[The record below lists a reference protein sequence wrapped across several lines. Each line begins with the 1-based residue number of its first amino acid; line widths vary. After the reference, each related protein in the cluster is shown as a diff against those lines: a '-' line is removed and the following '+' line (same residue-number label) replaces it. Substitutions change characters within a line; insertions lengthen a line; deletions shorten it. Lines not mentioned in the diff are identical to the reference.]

1 VVHLK
6 STSRWPCTAAR
17 QEPKKEAVVS
27 PQPKAA
33 AKKVESG
40 PESEEGDDDDDDDD
54 LPEVQV
60 MSLDFTEDLFGA
72 EKLSKD
78 DVRASLLSMR
88 P

>member
-1 VVHLK
+1 MAMH
-6 STSRWPCTAAR
+6 AAC
-17 QEPKKEAVVS
+17 QEPKKEAMVS

-33 AKKVESG
+33 VKKVESE
-40 PESEEGDDDDDDDD
+40 PESEEGDDDDDD

-78 DVRASLLSMR
+78 DVRSSLLSMR

>member
-1 VVHLK
+1 M
-6 STSRWPCTAAR
+6 
-17 QEPKKEAVVS
+17 VS

-33 AKKVESG
+33 AKKVESE
-40 PESEEGDDDDDDDD
+40 PESEEGDDDDDDD